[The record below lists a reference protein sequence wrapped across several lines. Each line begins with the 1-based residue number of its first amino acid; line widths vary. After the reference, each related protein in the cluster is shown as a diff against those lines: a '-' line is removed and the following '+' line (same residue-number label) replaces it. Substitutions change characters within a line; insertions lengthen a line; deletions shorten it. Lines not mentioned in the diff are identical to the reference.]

1 MTTRMGR
8 NSERP
13 AIALP
18 MTRNAALIA
27 STFALACAG
36 DACGPAVLGDLPEA
50 SEGSEGS
57 EGDDADDDRTW
68 HMVQMTP
75 NTELDLLVVVDD
87 SASAA
92 TRQRRLASV
101 GAAVAD
107 LLALP
112 EMAVQLRIGFTTT
125 DVGNVACPETS
136 AERGSLVAS
145 SCIDRLGDFVGG
157 SVDARDTCE
166 DVCAAAF
173 ALAPTTTEVDP
184 VPAPRPWL
192 EASGGVGNWPAT
204 LTAGEAFA
212 CVAPQGIAGC
222 EFVAPLEAAHRAL
235 ERARTPG
242 DPAYGFLRDTANL
255 AVVFVTDAIDC
266 SSPVERQ
273 GIFLRPEQ
281 CDEPD
286 ACTQVFW
293 SDPDASAPTPAVCW
307 NAGARCDGGEAQVDG
322 TVRFDSCVAVDRAAD
337 GSETTPEN
345 AVLHP
350 ISRYVSAFDELRAA
364 KQEAGAEV
372 RVHAITGVDIQ
383 APEAPLPWRTSADP
397 EHALR
402 EGIAPACEDADDVG
416 FGTPALR
423 LRDVVQAQEDDVH
436 TLTSVCADDYSDAFE
451 GVVDLVRTQVRPGC
465 LPQCVQDVVPET
477 EAIDPE
483 CEAREVVEDG
493 EPPVP
498 MPACVLVDGEW
509 AQPEDAARACWYA
522 ITDPEDLN
530 PICLDAGAMLELRIL
545 RRVGHPAAPNSRVE
559 LACTP
564 CA

>member
-1 MTTRMGR
+1 MTTRRGR
-8 NSERP
+8 KPVRL
-13 AIALP
+13 AIAGP
-18 MTRNAALIA
+18 MTRSAALIV
-27 STFALACAG
+27 STLVLACAG
-36 DACGPAVLGDLPEA
+36 DACGPAYLGDLPEA

-57 EGDDADDDRTW
+57 GGDDADDRVW
-68 HMVQMTP
+68 HTLEATA

-101 GAAVAD
+101 GEAVAD
-107 LLALP
+107 VLALP
-112 EMAVQLRIGFTTT
+112 DMGIHLRIGFTTT

-136 AERGSLVAS
+136 AEQGALVAS
-145 SCIDRLGDFVGG
+145 SCVDRLDDFVDGP
-157 SVDARDTCE
+157 VDAGEICE
-166 DVCAAAF
+166 DVCATAF
-173 ALAPTTTEVDP
+173 DLAPTTTAVDP

-192 EASGGVGNWPAT
+192 EATGGVGNWPAT

-235 ERARTPG
+235 QRARTPG
-242 DPAYGFLRDTANL
+242 DPAYGFLRETAHL

-273 GIFLRPEQ
+273 GIFLRPDQ
-281 CDEPD
+281 CDDPS

-307 NAGARCDGGEAQVDG
+307 NAAARCEGGEAQVDG

-337 GSETTPEN
+337 GAETTPEN

-364 KQEAGAEV
+364 KRGAGAEV
-372 RVHAITGVDIQ
+372 RVHAITGVDIS
-383 APEAPLPWRTSADP
+383 APGAPLPWRTSADP
-397 EHALR
+397 EQALR
-402 EGIAPACEDADDVG
+402 DGIAPACEDGDGVG

-423 LRDVVQAQEDDVH
+423 LRDVVQAQEDDVQA
-436 TLTSVCADDYSDAFE
+436 LTSVCADDYSEAFD
-451 GVVDLVRTQVRPGC
+451 GVVDLVRSQSRPGC
-465 LPQCVQDVVPET
+465 LAQCVRDVVPET
-477 EAIDPE
+477 AALDPE
-483 CEAREVVEDG
+483 CEVREI
-493 EPPVP
+493 
-498 MPACVLVDGEW
+498 VDGAEAPIPMSACIRVDGDW
-509 AQPEDAARACWYA
+509 AQPDDAAHACWFA
-522 ITDPEDLN
+522 ITDPEELPQSCVDE
-530 PICLDAGAMLELRIL
+530 GAMLELEVL
-545 RRVGHPAAPNSRVE
+545 RTVGHPAASNSRVE
-559 LACTP
+559 VACTP